1 MLFRDRQDAGR
12 QLARR
17 LASLHLDPKTALILA
32 IPRGGVVVGAEIAAS
47 LHLPLDVYITRKLTA
62 PGNPELAIGA
72 LAADGA
78 VFLDEDL
85 ARSTGASERYVV
97 METERQTLEMQ
108 RRLRVYRGD
117 RPAPTLKGKD
127 VVLVDDGIATG
138 ATMLVALRALRRQ
151 APARLILAI
160 PVGPPDAI
168 RRMES
173 EADQVVVLA
182 APEPFWA
189 VGAFFSDWSQTSD
202 GEVIAL
208 LNQHWQ

>member
-32 IPRGGVVVGAEIAAS
+32 IPRGGVVVGAEIAAT
-47 LHLPLDVYITRKLTA
+47 LHLPLDVYITRKLAA

-72 LAADGA
+72 VAADGTA
-78 VFLDEDL
+78 FLDEDMVQS
-85 ARSTGASERYVV
+85 AGASERYVAT
-97 METERQTLEMQ
+97 ETERQTLEIQ
-108 RRLRVYRGD
+108 RRLHAYRGD
-117 RPAPTLKGKD
+117 RPPPSLKGKD
-127 VVLVDDGIATG
+127 VVVVDDGIATG
-138 ATMLVALRALRRQ
+138 ATTLVALRALRRQ
-151 APARLILAI
+151 DPARLILAI

-168 RRMES
+168 RRTES

-189 VGAFFSDWSQTSD
+189 VGAFFLDWSQTSD
-202 GEVIAL
+202 QEVIAL
-208 LNQHWQ
+208 LNQYRQ